1 VNSRG
6 RRGRGRGRGRSSS
19 NPNEQSSTPAQ
30 SSDSNGQKTQQSSH
44 NSARGG
50 GGGSNAAKNSR
61 GKNRSQNRSRRPQ
74 SPAGVD
80 YAAPITLTPKTYGV
94 IFFANF
100 DQAKLQMDQIVAK
113 KSEVDQLNI
122 VIEAEGNMDD
132 PDLVI
137 HGKVFA
143 GAAWT
148 LIHQRRTEDGWY
160 DIKQPVGP
168 IKPHFES
175 ETNN

>member
-6 RRGRGRGRGRSSS
+6 RRGRGRGRSS
-19 NPNEQSSTPAQ
+19 NNSNERSGTPDQSSE
-30 SSDSNGQKTQQSSH
+30 SSGQKAQQSSH
-44 NSARGG
+44 NSARNSGG
-50 GGGSNAAKNSR
+50 KS
-61 GKNRSQNRSRRPQ
+61 RSQNRSRRPQ
-74 SPAGVD
+74 KPAGVD
-80 YAAPITLTPKTYGV
+80 YAAPLTLTPKTYGV
-94 IFFANF
+94 MFFTNF
-100 DQAKLQMDQIVAK
+100 DQAKTQMDKIIAK
-113 KSEVDQLNI
+113 KAEVDQLNI

-148 LIHQRRTEDGWY
+148 LIHQRRTEAGWY
-160 DIKQPVGP
+160 DIKQPTGSV
-168 IKPHFES
+168 KPHFEP